1 MANPQNPWTT
11 LSTRE
16 VYRNPW
22 IAVSESEV
30 LNPQG
35 GPGIYGVVHFQ
46 NRAIGVVPID
56 DEGYTWLVGQFRYAL
71 DTYEWE
77 IPEGGCPAGED
88 PKAAAHRELLEET
101 GLRAERMDLL
111 LDNIAL
117 SNSVTDERGSLY
129 VARGLTAGAA
139 APEDTEDLRVRRL
152 PLSEAIAMVK
162 KGAITDSLSVIALL
176 CLASHWDSEAD
187 EGFKK

>member
-1 MANPQNPWTT
+1 MAEPTNPWTT

-22 IAVSESEV
+22 IAVSESAV
-30 LNPQG
+30 RNPQG

-56 DEGYTWLVGQFRYAL
+56 EEGCTWLVGQFRYAL
-71 DTYEWE
+71 GTYEWE
-77 IPEGGCPAGED
+77 IPEGGCPLGEA
-88 PKAAAHRELLEET
+88 PLAAAHRELLEET
-101 GLRAERMDLL
+101 GLRAERMELL

-117 SNSVTDERGSLY
+117 SNSVTDERGTLY
-129 VARGLTAGAA
+129 VARNLTMGES
-139 APEDTEDLRVRRL
+139 APEETEDLRLRRL
-152 PLSEAIAMVK
+152 PLSEAIKMVK

-176 CLASHWDSEAD
+176 CLANRMDPEA
-187 EGFKK
+187 